1 MNKEELLEDLGKL
14 NIKSKKSIGDVLLK
28 WFSDFST
35 DVFLLKGDLVGGKV
49 LKLSDRGM
57 LSINEV
63 ELAYG
68 YLDKGVHIIGVTG
81 SNGKTTTVT
90 LIYNILKEAGN

>member
-14 NIKSKKSIGDVLLK
+14 NIKNKKSIGDVLLK

-35 DVFLLKGDLVGGKV
+35 NVFLLKGDLVGGKV

-63 ELAYG
+63 G
-68 YLDKGVHIIGVTG
+68 LDDCEISEVRDAFYQV
-81 SNGKTTTVT
+81 
-90 LIYNILKEAGN
+90 KERVIMATN

>member
-57 LSINEV
+57 LLINEV
-63 ELAYG
+63 G
-68 YLDKGVHIIGVTG
+68 LDDCEISEVRDAFYQVKERVIIAT
-81 SNGKTTTVT
+81 N
-90 LIYNILKEAGN
+90 

>member
-28 WFSDFST
+28 WFSDFSA

-49 LKLSDRGM
+49 LKLGDRGM

-63 ELAYG
+63 G
-68 YLDKGVHIIGVTG
+68 LDDCEISEVRDAFYQV
-81 SNGKTTTVT
+81 
-90 LIYNILKEAGN
+90 KERVIMATN

>member
-28 WFSDFST
+28 WFSDFSI

-63 ELAYG
+63 R
-68 YLDKGVHIIGVTG
+68 LDDCEISEVRDAFYQV
-81 SNGKTTTVT
+81 
-90 LIYNILKEAGN
+90 KERVIMATN

>member
-14 NIKSKKSIGDVLLK
+14 NIKSKKSIGNVLLK

-63 ELAYG
+63 G
-68 YLDKGVHIIGVTG
+68 LDDCEISEVCDAFYQV
-81 SNGKTTTVT
+81 
-90 LIYNILKEAGN
+90 KERVIMATN

>member
-63 ELAYG
+63 ELDDCEISEVRDAFYQV
-68 YLDKGVHIIGVTG
+68 KERVIIAT
-81 SNGKTTTVT
+81 N
-90 LIYNILKEAGN
+90 

>member
-63 ELAYG
+63 ELDDCEISEVRDAFYQ
-68 YLDKGVHIIGVTG
+68 V
-81 SNGKTTTVT
+81 
-90 LIYNILKEAGN
+90 KERVIMATN

>member
-57 LSINEV
+57 LLINEV
-63 ELAYG
+63 G
-68 YLDKGVHIIGVTG
+68 LDDCEISEVRDAFYQV
-81 SNGKTTTVT
+81 
-90 LIYNILKEAGN
+90 KERVIMATN